1 MRPMISRRR
10 LLAGAAGA
18 AGAVALAACG
28 ETQIVEVER
37 IVTQEVPVERI
48 VEKMVPVER
57 VVEKI
62 VTKEVAVEVEKVVTR
77 EVQTVVQVAAPQQQ
91 VSFIRYVSN
100 HTSGPRAKANQW
112 AIERFA
118 QIQPNIHVR
127 FEPAGRLND
136 ILGVQFAAGT
146 APDTTLSSQSLFL
159 HFQEGDNWLEVT
171 ELLDKHGLVREDYY
185 FVPDDYTDNKVDH
198 SFPPPQTMNGPQF
211 GMPFQIGI
219 SGFVGNITL
228 AEENGV
234 ELPQS
239 ENSWTWD
246 DWTQMDSQMTD
257 PDKDTFGT
265 WARNDYEFQYM
276 PQMYSNGLKKPFND
290 ALTKAMYDQPEAQ
303 EAMQYLVDKLFVH
316 ETSPPAELT
325 KELGGEFG
333 NPFAAGKIGLWPSG
347 RVYSTGYAIPRIKDR
362 FRWTLMP
369 EVIVRDGMAP
379 GHGWNDQANMVT
391 ATARTNGTEE
401 AATLFVMFMAGEEVS
416 DRVGIDRGH
425 MPCHR
430 TSIAKPESIAPPPE
444 GMQWLKAY
452 ADRPDTRHL
461 YTFNDWP
468 AWNQQIR
475 PLTAKA
481 FVGESTVAEAL
492 EGVQEQS
499 ARLLRNYTGPK
510 PFVSSPVY
518 P

>member
-1 MRPMISRRR
+1 MGPLMSRRR
-10 LLAGAAGA
+10 LLAGAVGA
-18 AGAVALAACG
+18 AGAAALAACG
-28 ETQIVEVER
+28 ETQV
-37 IVTQEVPVERI
+37 
-48 VEKMVPVER
+48 VEKVVER
-57 VVEKI
+57 VVTQQVEVEKI
-62 VTKEVAVEVEKVVTR
+62 VEKVVTR
-77 EVQTVVQVAAPQQQ
+77 EVEKVVQVEVAGPQQE

-112 AIERFA
+112 ALERFA

-127 FEPAGRLND
+127 FEPAGRLSD

-146 APDTTLSSQSLFL
+146 APDTTLSSQSLFIG
-159 HFQEGDNWLEVT
+159 FKEGDNWLEVT

-185 FVPDDYTDNKVDH
+185 FVPDDYTDNKIDH
-198 SFPPPQTMNGPQF
+198 SFPAPQFMTGPQF
-211 GMPFQIGI
+211 GMPFQVAI

-228 AEENGV
+228 AEESGV
-234 ELPQS
+234 ELPTS
-239 ENSWTWD
+239 ENSWTWA
-246 DWTQMDSQMTD
+246 DWTEMDSKITNPDTD
-257 PDKDTFGT
+257 SYGT

-290 ALTKAMYDQPEAQ
+290 SLTMSMYDLPEAQ
-303 EAMQYLVDKLFVH
+303 EAMQYLVDKIFVH
-316 ETSPPAELT
+316 EASPPAELT

-333 NPFAAGKIGLWPSG
+333 NPFAAGRIGIWPSG
-347 RVYSTGYAIPRIKDR
+347 RVYSTGYAIPRITDR

-369 EVIVRDGMAP
+369 EVNVREGMEP

-401 AATLFVMFMAGEEVS
+401 ASTLFVMFMAGEEVS

-430 TSIAKPESIAPPPE
+430 DSIGKPESIAPPPE

-452 ADRPDTRHL
+452 GDRTNTRHL
-461 YTFNDWP
+461 YTFNEWP

-475 PLTAKA
+475 PITAKA
-481 FVGESTVAEAL
+481 FIGEATVAEAL
-492 EGVQEQS
+492 QEVQEQS